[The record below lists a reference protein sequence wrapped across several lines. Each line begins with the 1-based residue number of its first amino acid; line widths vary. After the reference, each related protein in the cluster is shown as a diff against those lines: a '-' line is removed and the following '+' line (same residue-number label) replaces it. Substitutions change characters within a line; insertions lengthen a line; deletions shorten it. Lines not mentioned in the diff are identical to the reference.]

1 MKAAEAREMSVAD
14 LRDRI
19 EIEKSNL
26 DTMKINHAIS
36 PLEDTSKI
44 KKTRRDIALMI
55 TILLRKKNRTKK
67 ADLWKEI
74 FVRKDW
80 V

>member
-1 MKAAEAREMSVAD
+1 MKVSEVREMSIAD

-36 PLEDTSKI
+36 PLEDTSKF
-44 KKTRRDIALMI
+44 KKTRQDIARMI
-55 TILLRKKNRTKK
+55 TIL
-67 ADLWKEI
+67 AE
-74 FVRKDW
+74 KDKSQN
-80 V
+80 